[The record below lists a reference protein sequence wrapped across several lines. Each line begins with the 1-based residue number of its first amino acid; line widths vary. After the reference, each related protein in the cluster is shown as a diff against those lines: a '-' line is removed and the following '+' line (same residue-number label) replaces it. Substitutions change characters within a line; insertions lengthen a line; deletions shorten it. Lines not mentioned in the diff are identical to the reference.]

1 LLKSESALSLGRIY
15 SVTLS
20 FVSGKNVELELFDD
34 TKNLVVL
41 IEDELVFAS
50 KVIFIEGV
58 DVGAKLTLTLLV
70 VG

>member
-50 KVIFIEGV
+50 AVISIEGV

>member
-1 LLKSESALSLGRIY
+1 M
-15 SVTLS
+15 
-20 FVSGKNVELELFDD
+20 FDD

-50 KVIFIEGV
+50 KVTSIEGV